1 MKGAPSDQIQLRLL
15 LQYSAFLLSVP
26 FDDAQLFPSVSIS
39 ESLVGISKVPAA
51 GLFQGSV
58 LRLQRV
64 DEKLSCFH
72 RAGGAAGSVSEGAGS
87 LLNSTLPLQAP
98 RNARADKMLRVVTG
112 DWCFPARREPID
124 PFIWYLWWDQEM
136 GFAQS
141 HPYLG
146 STSHKVQVSFPEI
159 PQSPFQGTRTE
170 EVTFLWVT
178 ETFSWPLP

>member
-98 RNARADKMLRVVTG
+98 GNARADKMLRVVTG
-112 DWCFPARREPID
+112 GLVLPGPEGTYR
-124 PFIWYLWWDQEM
+124 PFHLVPLVGPGD
-136 GFAQS
+136 GLR
-141 HPYLG
+141 P
-146 STSHKVQVSFPEI
+146 VVSIFRQHI
-159 PQSPFQGTRTE
+159 PQSSG
-170 EVTFLWVT
+170 
-178 ETFSWPLP
+178 FSPRNPPLPISRHQN